1 MHLPLSQW
9 KSTGEQVGSTAGEKS
24 AQQVSSGKQ
33 TNKQANKVQIREE
46 KICLLNQHLKASL
59 LAGVTKALASCLLAC
74 TYKLFCARTQWVTV
88 WYHMT
93 ICNQRGDI

>member
-46 KICLLNQHLKASL
+46 KVCLLNQHLKASL
-59 LAGVTKALASCLLAC
+59 LARSPKLWPRACWPALTNSFVHGHSGLLFG
-74 TYKLFCARTQWVTV
+74 TT
-88 WYHMT
+88 
-93 ICNQRGDI
+93 